1 MLQSKK
7 ALLEMEGLS
16 PSQITLEKDQI
27 VETEDGFISWRM
39 EHGYPYMAH
48 YITRHP
54 RTFEKA
60 FNLYKKFRDE
70 IGRGREFLAEVTP
83 DKPYIERFIR
93 FVDRDAVHYATIN
106 GIKYFLLRAKR

>member
-1 MLQSKK
+1 MRD
-7 ALLEMEGLS
+7 LLKQEGLTDA
-16 PSQITLEKDQI
+16 QITLDKDFLI
-27 VETEDGFISWRM
+27 EDENGFISWRY

-48 YITRHP
+48 YVTTHP

-60 FNLYKKFRDE
+60 FGLYMKFRDE

-83 DKPYIERFIR
+83 DKEYFERFIR
-93 FVDRDAVHYATIN
+93 FVDKDARHYATQN